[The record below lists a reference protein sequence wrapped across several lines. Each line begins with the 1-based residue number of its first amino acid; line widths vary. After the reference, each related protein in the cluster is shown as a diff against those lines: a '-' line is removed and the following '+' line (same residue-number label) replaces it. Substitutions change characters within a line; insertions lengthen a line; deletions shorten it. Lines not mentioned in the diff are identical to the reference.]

1 MGSTNFNPSYIGAR
15 RDIQS
20 LIPAS
25 VRNVLDV
32 GCSVGSLG
40 AAIKEKSGGAQVFGI
55 ELSEQMAEEANACLD
70 KVFQG
75 DVAEVIRSGQLDGFT
90 FDAIIFADILEHLI
104 DPWTVLREIKKHLNP
119 KGIIVASIPNI
130 RNLDTIFNLVVKGY
144 WPYRERGIHDATH
157 LRFFTKKN
165 IIELFEAADLS
176 ISYIQTN
183 YRLVE
188 KPNIINGLARF
199 FAFPIIKNFLAF
211 QYLIKS
217 HHKAR

>member
-32 GCSVGSLG
+32 GCSVGTLG

-55 ELSEQMAEEANACLD
+55 ELSEQMAEEANARLD

-75 DVAEVIRSGQLDGFT
+75 DVAEVIRSGQLDGFK

-176 ISYIQTN
+176 VSNIQTN

-199 FAFPIIKNFLAF
+199 FAFPIIRNFLAF
-211 QYLIKS
+211 QYLITS
-217 HHKAR
+217 HHKA